1 MKMTKI
7 SVELDNEQF
16 DKLVVEELIRTRQTF
31 LNDLGANNH
40 VFVWGDQE
48 ADDAEI
54 QKHIDSVEQLIKWFG
69 TPEQVKRCLA
79 MKTDDIKQKAIE
91 AIPYVAVFGIAA
103 LAAYGLTKLIQ
114 TTKEFDFPLDFGYDE
129 YLDKIIDEQGK

>member
-1 MKMTKI
+1 MNMTKI

-48 ADDAEI
+48 ADDIEI
-54 QKHIDSVEQLIKWFG
+54 QKHIDSLDQLIKWFG
-69 TPEQVKRCLA
+69 TEEQVK
-79 MKTDDIKQKAIE
+79 Q
-91 AIPYVAVFGIAA
+91 VFGN
-103 LAAYGLTKLIQ
+103 
-114 TTKEFDFPLDFGYDE
+114 ED
-129 YLDKIIDEQGK
+129 

>member
-69 TPEQVKRCLA
+69 TPEQVK
-79 MKTDDIKQKAIE
+79 Q
-91 AIPYVAVFGIAA
+91 VFS
-103 LAAYGLTKLIQ
+103 
-114 TTKEFDFPLDFGYDE
+114 DE
-129 YLDKIIDEQGK
+129 D

>member
-1 MKMTKI
+1 MKMSKI
-7 SVELDNEQF
+7 TVELDVDQF

-54 QKHIDSVEQLIKWFG
+54 QKHIDSVDQLIKWFG
-69 TPEQVKRCLA
+69 TPEQ
-79 MKTDDIKQKAIE
+79 IKK
-91 AIPYVAVFGIAA
+91 V
-103 LAAYGLTKLIQ
+103 YGN
-114 TTKEFDFPLDFGYDE
+114 ED
-129 YLDKIIDEQGK
+129 

>member
-69 TPEQVKRCLA
+69 TPEQVK
-79 MKTDDIKQKAIE
+79 Q
-91 AIPYVAVFGIAA
+91 VFG
-103 LAAYGLTKLIQ
+103 
-114 TTKEFDFPLDFGYDE
+114 DE
-129 YLDKIIDEQGK
+129 D

>member
-1 MKMTKI
+1 MTKI
-7 SVELDNEQF
+7 SVELDVDQF

-54 QKHIDSVEQLIKWFG
+54 QKHIDSVDQLIKWFG
-69 TPEQVKRCLA
+69 TPEQVK
-79 MKTDDIKQKAIE
+79 Q
-91 AIPYVAVFGIAA
+91 VFGN
-103 LAAYGLTKLIQ
+103 
-114 TTKEFDFPLDFGYDE
+114 ED
-129 YLDKIIDEQGK
+129 

>member
-1 MKMTKI
+1 MTKI
-7 SVELDNEQF
+7 SVELDVDQF

-31 LNDLGANNH
+31 LDDLGANNH

-69 TPEQVKRCLA
+69 TSEQVK
-79 MKTDDIKQKAIE
+79 K
-91 AIPYVAVFGIAA
+91 VFGN
-103 LAAYGLTKLIQ
+103 
-114 TTKEFDFPLDFGYDE
+114 ED
-129 YLDKIIDEQGK
+129 

>member
-7 SVELDNEQF
+7 SVELDVDQF

-31 LNDLGANNH
+31 LDDLGANNH

-54 QKHIDSVEQLIKWFG
+54 QKHIDSVDQLIKWFG
-69 TPEQVKRCLA
+69 TPEQVK
-79 MKTDDIKQKAIE
+79 K
-91 AIPYVAVFGIAA
+91 VFG
-103 LAAYGLTKLIQ
+103 
-114 TTKEFDFPLDFGYDE
+114 DE
-129 YLDKIIDEQGK
+129 D

>member
-1 MKMTKI
+1 MEMTKI

-31 LNDLGANNH
+31 LDDLGANNH

-54 QKHIDSVEQLIKWFG
+54 QKHIDSVDQLIKWFG
-69 TPEQVKRCLA
+69 TPEQVK
-79 MKTDDIKQKAIE
+79 Q
-91 AIPYVAVFGIAA
+91 VFGN
-103 LAAYGLTKLIQ
+103 
-114 TTKEFDFPLDFGYDE
+114 ED
-129 YLDKIIDEQGK
+129 

>member
-1 MKMTKI
+1 MTKI

-54 QKHIDSVEQLIKWFG
+54 QKHIDSVDQLIKWFG
-69 TPEQVKRCLA
+69 TPEQVK
-79 MKTDDIKQKAIE
+79 Q
-91 AIPYVAVFGIAA
+91 VFGN
-103 LAAYGLTKLIQ
+103 
-114 TTKEFDFPLDFGYDE
+114 ED
-129 YLDKIIDEQGK
+129 